1 MDMAIIRDLLTNCIA
16 AATIL
21 NEDLEFRKKLE
32 EARSRLLSFQ
42 TGKYGQLQ
50 EWSEDFTEATP
61 GLGHVS
67 HLFPV
72 YPGQQITPQESP
84 ALARAAGVSL
94 DRRIQHGAGDAAWP
108 CAWYVCLWARLGE
121 GEKAHQR
128 VLSMLRK
135 SATPNLFNGDY
146 KLFQIDG
153 NLGVAAGIAEM
164 LLQSHGGIIRFLP
177 ALPAAWSQGAL
188 TGFRARGG
196 VEVHLEWKAGK
207 AISATLLPHTEV
219 ELHLQAPRRQ
229 EISAIRAAG
238 KAVQFSPVDGG
249 TVSVMVKTGQR
260 YQVSFSG

>member
-1 MDMAIIRDLLTNCIA
+1 MDTNRR
-16 AATIL
+16 
-21 NEDLEFRKKLE
+21 EFLI
-32 EARSRLLSFQ
+32 
-42 TGKYGQLQ
+42 
-50 EWSEDFTEATP
+50 
-61 GLGHVS
+61 VS
-67 HLFPV
+67 NLFPV

-207 AISATLLPHTEV
+207 AISATLLPDTEV
-219 ELHLQAPRRQ
+219 ELHLQAPRGQ
-229 EISAIRAAG
+229 EISAIRLAG
-238 KAVQFSPVDGG
+238 KAIQFSPADGYRLRN
-249 TVSVMVKTGQR
+249 GQHR
-260 YQVSFSG
+260 TTLTDKLLRVI

>member
-1 MDMAIIRDLLTNCIA
+1 MNYWLAEPA
-16 AATIL
+16 
-21 NEDLEFRKKLE
+21 
-32 EARSRLLSFQ
+32 
-42 TGKYGQLQ
+42 
-50 EWSEDFTEATP
+50 
-61 GLGHVS
+61 GLGDCHAPLFDLIS
-67 HLFPV
+67 HLSGPTAQV
-72 YPGQQITPQESP
+72 YYGLNGPHHNLSC
-84 ALARAAGVSL
+84 VSL

-153 NLGVAAGIAEM
+153 NFGVAAGIAEM

-207 AISATLLPHTEV
+207 AISATLLPDTEV
-219 ELHLQAPRRQ
+219 ELHLQAPRGQ
-229 EISAIRAAG
+229 EISAIRRPA
-238 KAVQFSPVDGG
+238 KPYNFLPRTVVPSPLW
-249 TVSVMVKTGQR
+249 
-260 YQVSFSG
+260 